1 MFTGLKIL
9 RDYLEE
15 LEDKGMKRKYT
26 GLKKATAVPTMPP
39 AQTPNPIAK
48 LSKIKA
54 EKSIDI
60 FGCNN

>member
-1 MFTGLKIL
+1 
-9 RDYLEE
+9 
-15 LEDKGMKRKYT
+15 MKRKYT

-60 FGCNN
+60 FEFWLYIYCVFLYTFTF